1 MIFIF
6 LQQTIKLLVR
16 MKKISLIVI
25 TVCMMLSCNKTTTDS
40 NNPFLQ
46 PFDTPYGVPPFDQIQ
61 ITDYVPAFEAGIK
74 EQDEEIQVIVNNT
87 EAPTFENTVVPLDA
101 SGATLNRV
109 SSVFYALTGAN
120 TNNEMDSI
128 AKLVQPK
135 LSEHSDNI
143 NLNEKLFKRI
153 ETIKNNDYEARNTEQ
168 KRLIDN
174 YYKGFI
180 RSGIALNDVQ
190 KDRLRTIN
198 KDLSALSLKF
208 GENVLKET
216 SSYELVI
223 DNEKD
228 LEGLPESLKNAAAE
242 TAKKKGQ
249 EGKWIFT
256 LNATSWEPFV
266 QYAKNRELREEIFT
280 AMNHRANND
289 NEFDNKKIVGQIVEL
304 RLERANL
311 LGYNTFAD
319 YALEERMAK
328 NPENVNK
335 LLDNLWSYAVPKAKE
350 ESAELLKM
358 AKSEGDNISKIEP
371 WDWWYYAEKV
381 RQQKYN
387 MDEEAVKPYFKEENV
402 RDGIFAV
409 ANKLYGINF
418 NPIDVPVYH
427 EDVKAFEVSDADSTV
442 IGIIYFDSYARPGVK
457 RPGAWMGSF
466 RKQSMKDGER
476 VIPIIYNVGNY
487 NPPSD
492 GKPALLSIDQVNTMF
507 HEFGHG
513 LHGLLSNTNYLSQS
527 GTSVAR
533 DFVELPSQLMEHWAF
548 EPEVMKMYAK
558 HYETGEVIPNE
569 LIEKI
574 NATSTF
580 NQGFRTTELVA
591 AAMLDMAYF
600 TLPNSPELNKA
611 KEGNNTFDVE
621 KFEKETLEKKGL
633 ISEIIPRYRSTYFQ
647 HIFSG
652 GYSAGYYSYLWS
664 EVLDADAYSAFE
676 ENGIFD
682 PATAKA
688 FRENVLSK
696 GDTEDPMILYKQFRG
711 AEPNEIHMLK
721 NRGLVK

>member
-1 MIFIF
+1 
-6 LQQTIKLLVR
+6 

-25 TVCMMLSCNKTTTDS
+25 TVCMMISCNQTKTEHQ
-40 NNPFLQ
+40 NPFLK
-46 PFDTPYGVPPFDQIQ
+46 PFETPYGVPPFDQIEVV
-61 ITDYVPAFEAGIK
+61 DYVPAFKAGIK
-74 EQDEEIQVIVNNT
+74 EQDDEIQAIVNNP
-87 EAPTFENTVVPLDA
+87 EAPTFENTIVELDK
-101 SGATLNRV
+101 SGETLSRV
-109 SSVFYALTGAN
+109 SSVFFALSGAN
-120 TNNEMDSI
+120 TNNEIDSI
-128 AKLVQPK
+128 AKLVQPM
-135 LSEHSDNI
+135 LSEHNDNI
-143 NLNEKLFKRI
+143 NLNEKLFKKI
-153 ETIKNNDYEARNTEQ
+153 ESIKNNDYENRNTEQ

-180 RSGIALNDVQ
+180 RSGIALNDAQ
-190 KDRLRTIN
+190 KDRLRAIN
-198 KDLSALSLKF
+198 KELSALSLKF

-223 DNEKD
+223 DNEED
-228 LEGLPESLKNAAAE
+228 LVGLPESLKKAAAE
-242 TAKKKGQ
+242 TAKTKGQ
-249 EGKWIFT
+249 DGKWVFT

-266 QYAKNRELREEIFT
+266 QYAKNRDLRKQIFT
-280 AMNHRANND
+280 AMNHRANNN
-289 NEFDNKKIVGQIVEL
+289 NEFDNKAIVGQIVEL
-304 RLERANL
+304 RLERANM

-335 LLDNLWSYAVPKAKE
+335 LLDNLWAYAIPKAKE

-358 AKSEGDNISKIEP
+358 ANAEGDNISQIEP

-387 MDEEAVKPYFKEENV
+387 MDEEAMKPYFKEENV
-402 RDGIFAV
+402 RNGVFAV
-409 ANKLYGINF
+409 ANKLYGVNF
-418 NPIDVPVYH
+418 NPIDVPVYQ
-427 EDVKAFEVSDADSTV
+427 EDVKAFEVTDADSTV
-442 IGIIYFDSYARPGVK
+442 VGIIYFDSYARPGAK

-466 RKQSMKDGER
+466 RKQSKKDGDR

-527 GTSVAR
+527 GTAVAR

-558 HYETGEVIPNE
+558 HYETGEVIPDE

-591 AAMLDMAYF
+591 AAMLDMAYY
-600 TLPNSPELNKA
+600 TLPNSPEFNKV
-611 KEGNNTFDVE
+611 KEGTNTFDVE

-633 ISEIIPRYRSTYFQ
+633 IGEIIPRYRSTYFQ

-682 PATAKA
+682 PKTAKA
-688 FRENVLSK
+688 FRDNVLSK
-696 GDTEDPMILYKQFRG
+696 GDTEDPMTLYKQFRG
-711 AEPNEIHMLK
+711 AEPDEIHMLK

>member
-1 MIFIF
+1 
-6 LQQTIKLLVR
+6 
-16 MKKISLIVI
+16 MKKTLLIVA
-25 TVCMMLSCNKTTTDS
+25 TLTMLISCNKNKDS
-40 NNPFLQ
+40 KESNPLLSEFS
-46 PFDTPYGVPPFDQIQ
+46 TPHGVPPFDQIK
-61 ITDYVPAFEAGIK
+61 TSDYIPAFETGIK
-74 EQDEEIQVIVNNT
+74 EHDAEIQKIVNNT
-87 EAPTFENTVVPLDA
+87 DSATFENTILALDQA
-101 SGATLNRV
+101 GNTLNRV
-109 SSVFYALTGAN
+109 SSVFFALKGAN
-120 TNNEMDSI
+120 TNNELDSI
-128 AKLVQPK
+128 AKVVQPL
-135 LSEHSDNI
+135 LSEHNDNI
-143 NLNEKLFKRI
+143 NLNEALFKRV
-153 ETIKNNDYEARNTEQ
+153 EQVKNNDYENRTTEQ
-168 KRLIDN
+168 KRLIDD
-174 YYKGFI
+174 YYKGFV
-180 RSGIALNDVQ
+180 RSGIALNAAQ
-190 KDRLRTIN
+190 KNRLREIN
-198 KDLSALSLKF
+198 KELSALSLKF
-208 GENVLKET
+208 GDNVLAET
-216 SSYELVI
+216 KNYTLVI
-223 DNEKD
+223 DNEAD
-228 LEGLPESLKNAAAE
+228 LEGLPESLIASAAE
-242 TAKKKGQ
+242 TAKKKDQ

-256 LNATSWEPFV
+256 LDATSWEPFV
-266 QYAKNRELREEIFT
+266 QYAKNRDLRKQIFT
-280 AMNHRANND
+280 AMNNRANNN
-289 NEFDNKKIVGQIVEL
+289 NEYDNKKIVGQIVEL
-304 RLERANL
+304 KLERANL

-335 LLDNLWSYAVPKAKE
+335 LLDNLWSYAIPKAKE
-350 ESAELLKM
+350 ESAELLKL
-358 AKSEGDNISKIEP
+358 AKKDNVSKIEP
-371 WDWWYYAEKV
+371 WDWWYYTEQI
-381 RQQKYN
+381 RQSKYN
-387 MDEEAVKPYFKEENV
+387 LDEEAVKPYFKEENV
-402 RDGIFAV
+402 RNGVFAV

-418 NPIDVPVYH
+418 KQIDVPVYQ
-427 EDVKAFEVSDADSTV
+427 EDVKAFEVTDADSTV
-442 IGIIYFDSYARPGVK
+442 IGIIYFDSYARPGAK

-466 RKQSMKDGER
+466 RKQSKKDGER

-513 LHGLLSNTNYLSQS
+513 LHGLLSNTDYLSQS

-558 HYETGEVIPNE
+558 HYETGEVIPDE

-591 AAMLDMAYF
+591 AAMLDMAYY
-600 TLPNSPELNKA
+600 TLPKSPEMNKS

-664 EVLDADAYSAFE
+664 EVLDADAFSAFE
-676 ENGIFD
+676 EKGLFD
-682 PATAKA
+682 QETAKS

-696 GDTEDPMILYKQFRG
+696 GNTEDPMTLYKNFRG
-711 AEPNEIHMLK
+711 SEPNEIHMLK

>member
-1 MIFIF
+1 
-6 LQQTIKLLVR
+6 
-16 MKKISLIVI
+16 
-25 TVCMMLSCNKTTTDS
+25 MMLSCNKTTTIET
-40 NNPFLQ
+40 NNPFLK
-46 PFDTPYGVPPFDQIQ
+46 PFDTPYGVPPFDKIQ
-61 ITDYVPAFEAGIK
+61 ITDYFPAFEAGIK
-74 EQDEEIQVIVNNT
+74 EQDQEIKDIVNNT
-87 EAPTFENTVVPLDA
+87 EAPTFENTIIPLDA

-109 SSVFYALTGAN
+109 SSVFSALQKSN
-120 TNNEMDSI
+120 TNKDLDSI
-128 AKLVQPK
+128 AKLVQP
-135 LSEHSDNI
+135 LISEHNDNI

-153 ETIKNNDYEARNTEQ
+153 ETIKNSDYVNRNTEQ

-174 YYKGFI
+174 YYKNFV
-180 RSGIALNDVQ
+180 RSGIALTDAQ
-190 KDRLRTIN
+190 KERLRTIN
-198 KDLSALSLKF
+198 KELSALSLKF

-223 DNEKD
+223 VDEKD
-228 LEGLPESLKNAAAE
+228 LEGLPLSLKNAAAE

-256 LNATSWEPFV
+256 LDATSWEPFV
-266 QYAKNRELREEIFT
+266 QYAKNRDLREKIFT
-280 AMNHRANND
+280 AMNHRANNN

-304 RLERANL
+304 QLERANL

-335 LLDNLWSYAVPKAKE
+335 LLDNLWSYAIPKAKE

-358 AKSEGDNISKIEP
+358 AKKEGDNVSKIEP

-402 RDGIFAV
+402 REGVFAV
-409 ANKLYGINF
+409 ANKLYGVNF
-418 NPIDVPVYH
+418 KPIDIPVYQ

-442 IGIIYFDSYARPGVK
+442 IGIIYFDSYARPGAK

-527 GTSVAR
+527 GTSVSR

-558 HYETGEVIPNE
+558 HYETGEVIPDE

-574 NATSTF
+574 SATSTF

-591 AAMLDMAYF
+591 AAMLDMAYY
-600 TLPNSPELNKA
+600 TLPNNPEINKI
-611 KEGNNTFDVE
+611 KEGNNTFDVD
-621 KFEKETLEKKGL
+621 KFEKETLENKGL

-664 EVLDADAYSAFE
+664 EVLDADAYNAFE

-682 PATAKA
+682 QKTAKS
-688 FRENVLSK
+688 FRDNVLSK
-696 GDTEDPMILYKQFRG
+696 GDTEDPMTLYKQFRG